1 MIVGALAGCSGGGGL
16 PAFDGESPS
25 AARSPVVA
33 SDAAISSPTA
43 AAGPLMAFIAG
54 AGDGQTAELD
64 DPSFGGGVSV
74 TVVRTYHAASDRLC
88 RRFVLRN
95 GRGEPSI
102 RAACRNGSRWVAVPF
117 AIP

>member
-1 MIVGALAGCSGGGGL
+1 MRHAGSNVAAMVARRKTLRGQRWCARTDCAVAMIVGALAGCSGGGGL

-64 DPSFGGGVSV
+64 DPSFGGG
-74 TVVRTYHAASDRLC
+74 
-88 RRFVLRN
+88 
-95 GRGEPSI
+95 
-102 RAACRNGSRWVAVPF
+102 
-117 AIP
+117 